1 MLFVSENMCT
11 SITKQTTYILFLLNV
26 QKIMSNNFWWQIQVF
41 LLESMQTVL
50 LVDPILVAIVKIDPV
65 MIRYARTN
73 NTECLELILNI
84 KNDYLLPVLTKTRSF
99 WSYLFTIHSS
109 CICPACEQSVL
120 QSLEQD

>member
-1 MLFVSENMCT
+1 
-11 SITKQTTYILFLLNV
+11 
-26 QKIMSNNFWWQIQVF
+26 
-41 LLESMQTVL
+41 MQTVL
-50 LVDPILVAIVKIDPV
+50 LVDPILVATVKIDPV

-73 NTECLELILNI
+73 NIECLELILNI